1 MNYNGG
7 VNLRKEIK
15 TRIEMISRGEVPE
28 GYKRT
33 KVGIIPEDWEV
44 KRLGEVSNGKVKYGA
59 NAPAVEYTSHLP
71 KYLRITDID
80 DSGRIIKKTQMSVNI
95 DNYDEFLL
103 SKDDLVFARTGNT
116 TGKTYLYNEEDG
128 ELVYAGF
135 LIKFSINQKLA
146 SSKFIKLYT
155 ETKNYWDWVK
165 VMSARSGQPGI
176 NSKEYEKLRVPQPVL
191 PEQQKIAQ
199 ILSTWDEAI
208 ELKEKLI
215 EEKKEQKK
223 GLMQKLLTG
232 EVRLAGFDGE
242 WEEVRLGDIGQ
253 TFNGLTGKTSK
264 DFGVGKPFI
273 TYKNIFAN
281 SRVDIKDVDYVKISE
296 DENQN
301 TTKYGDIF
309 FTTSSETPDEVGMS
323 SVLLDIV
330 EELYLNS
337 FCFGFR
343 LNNFEILVPEY
354 ARFLFRGDV
363 FRRKIFKLAQGSTRF
378 NISKAEV
385 LKLYIIL
392 PKINE
397 QKAIAQILSTADK
410 EIDLLNQELEQ
421 LKLQKKGL
429 MQLLLTGIIRVKS

>member
-44 KRLGEVSNGKVKYGA
+44 KRLGEVSNGKGKYGA

-242 WEEVRLGDIGQ
+242 WEEVRLGDISTMYSGGTPQ
-253 TFNGLTGKTSK
+253 TSNKEYYNGSI
-264 DFGVGKPFI
+264 PWI
-273 TYKNIFAN
+273 N
-281 SRVDIKDVDYVKISE
+281 SGDLNQKKIRFVEGKISRKGL
-296 DENQN
+296 ENSSA
-301 TTKYGDIF
+301 KMVSEGDLLIALYGATAGI
-309 FTTSSETPDEVGMS
+309 VGIS
-323 SVLLDIV
+323 CINAAINQAVLAIIPEKDDKMYLYYQLD
-330 EELYLNS
+330 
-337 FCFGFR
+337 
-343 LNNFEILVPEY
+343 
-354 ARFLFRGDV
+354 FLKDSIINRYT
-363 FRRKIFKLAQGSTRF
+363 QGGQPNLSG
-378 NISKAEV
+378 A
-385 LKLYIIL
+385 IIKSL
-392 PKINE
+392 KINLPPLQE
-397 QKAIAQILSTADK
+397 QKAIAKILSTADK
-410 EIDLLNQELEQ
+410 EIDLLTQELEQ

-429 MQLLLTGIIRVKS
+429 MQLLLTGIVRVKS